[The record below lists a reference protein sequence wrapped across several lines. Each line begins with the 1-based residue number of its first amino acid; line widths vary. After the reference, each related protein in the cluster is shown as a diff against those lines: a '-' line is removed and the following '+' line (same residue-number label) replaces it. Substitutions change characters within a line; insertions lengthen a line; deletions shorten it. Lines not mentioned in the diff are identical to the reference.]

1 MWTILWGVVLPSL
14 LQAVC
19 GALGA
24 EDPPVACEDEETL
37 KLLQMKGRRQVE
49 KDPKPELQA
58 SSVLVFRHC
67 PRSTHANGIV
77 DVPGFD
83 YYNNYSEEE
92 WPLWPVPAMH
102 CLPRGLDILQAQGR
116 FLKSS
121 LPGPIF
127 VIADTV
133 FRDNQTAHA
142 LLEGFDMLPS
152 NKTLLSIHAP
162 FSNSSTCKYL
172 SGEKSL
178 EALKESMSRIPNPA
192 SYSTVMT
199 KLSEILGP
207 GAAGNWSNYSCEAYF
222 DESQSKVKMRGACY
236 AASDFVERLFMEW
249 AGGLTLGWNK
259 LIPSELPSLMRLH
272 DWARTVYNAVPPLE
286 ARLQASI
293 SHWVLKGLERP
304 GTTVFA
310 GHDTTLNALQAI
322 LGLSWIPTPWPPNAT
337 MPASALRF
345 DRVGKEVNISYIY
358 VQNYSEETGVMAT
371 VPVTTLFGD
380 AFGSLSWS
388 EFKHLAKRN
397 TVKDCVNVS
406 DWPLVEEEGGTQ

>member
-1 MWTILWGVVLPSL
+1 
-14 LQAVC
+14 
-19 GALGA
+19 
-24 EDPPVACEDEETL
+24 
-37 KLLQMKGRRQVE
+37 
-49 KDPKPELQA
+49 
-58 SSVLVFRHC
+58 
-67 PRSTHANGIV
+67 
-77 DVPGFD
+77 
-83 YYNNYSEEE
+83 
-92 WPLWPVPAMH
+92 MH

-127 VIADTV
+127 VIADT
-133 FRDNQTAHA
+133 
-142 LLEGFDMLPS
+142 
-152 NKTLLSIHAP
+152 
-162 FSNSSTCKYL
+162 
-172 SGEKSL
+172 
-178 EALKESMSRIPNPA
+178 SMSRIPNPA

-236 AASDFVERLFMEW
+236 AASSLIRLPSFDAEEW

-322 LGLSWIPTPWPPNAT
+322 LG
-337 MPASALRF
+337 ALGVLKRK
-345 DRVGKEVNISYIY
+345 RVWQGGRGRRGGMSLRGTLGTLEEVWWHF
-358 VQNYSEETGVMAT
+358 VFQD
-371 VPVTTLFGD
+371 PV
-380 AFGSLSWS
+380 
-388 EFKHLAKRN
+388 R
-397 TVKDCVNVS
+397 
-406 DWPLVEEEGGTQ
+406 